1 MSNFKE
7 EINNISK
14 QGYLRKRLINY
25 SPQDVII
32 KINNKK
38 LLSFASND
46 YLGLANNSDI
56 KKAFIKAIDKYG
68 VGAGSSPIISGYS
81 VPHQK
86 LEEDLSHYLGFDS
99 VLVTNS
105 GYLSNVGVVNAI
117 SKRDTVVFQDR
128 ENHNSIIESSRL
140 SSTKLV
146 RYKHLSTV
154 DLKNKL
160 TEYSNSKN
168 KIIFT
173 DSVFSMTGEISPLEE
188 ILKLKK
194 LNKAN
199 IFVDDAHGF
208 CVMNCLKETQY
219 LPSICSYL
227 NLNKKNI
234 DAYIGTFGK
243 AVGTFGSF
251 VAGKKSFIELLVQ
264 KSKPYIYS
272 TALPPSIAEATRAS
286 LKIIKK
292 NKSFHEK
299 LYNNINYF
307 IKNTDHINK
316 KLNDSVT
323 PIQSFMIGN
332 PQDTITIQKKA
343 FKDGIFLQ
351 AIRYPTVPKNHDKL
365 RISITSKHTKKHLDK
380 LIKFLSKEL

>member
-173 DSVFSMTGEISPLEE
+173 DSVFSMTGEISP
-188 ILKLKK
+188 
-194 LNKAN
+194 
-199 IFVDDAHGF
+199 
-208 CVMNCLKETQY
+208 
-219 LPSICSYL
+219 
-227 NLNKKNI
+227 
-234 DAYIGTFGK
+234 
-243 AVGTFGSF
+243 
-251 VAGKKSFIELLVQ
+251 
-264 KSKPYIYS
+264 
-272 TALPPSIAEATRAS
+272 
-286 LKIIKK
+286 
-292 NKSFHEK
+292 
-299 LYNNINYF
+299 
-307 IKNTDHINK
+307 
-316 KLNDSVT
+316 
-323 PIQSFMIGN
+323 
-332 PQDTITIQKKA
+332 
-343 FKDGIFLQ
+343 
-351 AIRYPTVPKNHDKL
+351 
-365 RISITSKHTKKHLDK
+365 
-380 LIKFLSKEL
+380 